1 MDEGNLSQIIIVVIC
16 VIFSAFFSA
25 TETAFSTINKVRMK
39 NLANNGSKRAADVLR
54 LTENYGKLI
63 STILIGNNIVNITAS
78 SVAVV
83 VFTKYLGSHGAS
95 VSTAVMTIVILIF
108 GEITPKSVAK
118 DFPERFAMFVV
129 PVVKFFCFI
138 LTPINF
144 VFSAW
149 KSLVSKAIRTKN
161 DESKGLTEEELLT
174 IVEEAQDDGGID
186 DDEGELIR
194 NAIEFNNIQVS
205 DVDTPRV
212 DIVAVDENADR
223 DEIDK
228 AFCESNF
235 TRLPV
240 YSENIDN
247 IIGIINQ
254 KDFYNSSKY
263 KGDIREIMS
272 KPLYVIPN
280 MKISELLPLLQSNK
294 THLAVVSDEYG
305 GTEGIITIEDIL
317 EELVGEIWDE
327 HDEVVEEFKK
337 TGENEYIV
345 MGSADLEDMF
355 EFFDLDFDE
364 DEFENNTVGG
374 WIVEEMNRI
383 PVAGDSFVY
392 KNLTVKVTEVSSQR
406 VIAADIKIKPDDT
419 EEKEDK

>member
-144 VFSAW
+144 VFSA
-149 KSLVSKAIRTKN
+149 
-161 DESKGLTEEELLT
+161 
-174 IVEEAQDDGGID
+174 
-186 DDEGELIR
+186 
-194 NAIEFNNIQVS
+194 
-205 DVDTPRV
+205 
-212 DIVAVDENADR
+212 
-223 DEIDK
+223 
-228 AFCESNF
+228 
-235 TRLPV
+235 
-240 YSENIDN
+240 
-247 IIGIINQ
+247 
-254 KDFYNSSKY
+254 
-263 KGDIREIMS
+263 
-272 KPLYVIPN
+272 
-280 MKISELLPLLQSNK
+280 
-294 THLAVVSDEYG
+294 
-305 GTEGIITIEDIL
+305 
-317 EELVGEIWDE
+317 
-327 HDEVVEEFKK
+327 
-337 TGENEYIV
+337 
-345 MGSADLEDMF
+345 
-355 EFFDLDFDE
+355 
-364 DEFENNTVGG
+364 
-374 WIVEEMNRI
+374 
-383 PVAGDSFVY
+383 
-392 KNLTVKVTEVSSQR
+392 
-406 VIAADIKIKPDDT
+406 
-419 EEKEDK
+419 